1 MVSIPVECIRK
12 YLAGNRTTKKASYES
27 GLEPFSRKGARTPGL
42 KPSVMA
48 CGNIN
53 FFTFFLKKYKFC
65 VNFLFGHY

>member
-1 MVSIPVECIRK
+1 MISIPGECIRK

-27 GLEPFSRKGARTPGL
+27 GLEPFSWKGAKIPGL

-53 FFTFFLKKYKFC
+53 FFTFFFKEI
-65 VNFLFGHY
+65 

>member
-1 MVSIPVECIRK
+1 MVSIPGECIRK
-12 YLAGNRTTKKASYES
+12 YLAGKRTTKKASYES
-27 GLEPFSRKGARTPGL
+27 GLEPFSWKGAKIPGL

-53 FFTFFLKKYKFC
+53 LFTFFLKKYKFC